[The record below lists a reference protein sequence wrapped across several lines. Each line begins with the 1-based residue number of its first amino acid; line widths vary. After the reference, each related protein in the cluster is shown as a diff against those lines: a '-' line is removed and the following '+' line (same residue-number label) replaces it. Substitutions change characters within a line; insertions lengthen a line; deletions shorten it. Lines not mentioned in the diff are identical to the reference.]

1 MELIQYGIMN
11 SHWFNRHI
19 VIYTFI
25 LSFSIWKGPF
35 FWRSLR
41 KGFNLINPIFFFFFF
56 FCFFHIPRLLWLMRI
71 KWEFWDWLNRRKIK
85 NGLLVL
91 KVGSMSRFQVREEKI
106 WGVTN
111 FVKKLGFLDLNLSL
125 CRNDNDDI
133 ELILDEKRK
142 DWCCID
148 ERKLF

>member
-41 KGFNLINPIFFFFFF
+41 KGFNLINPIFY
-56 FCFFHIPRLLWLMRI
+56 
-71 KWEFWDWLNRRKIK
+71 
-85 NGLLVL
+85 
-91 KVGSMSRFQVREEKI
+91 SMSKRIYTENEEK
-106 WGVTN
+106 N
-111 FVKKLGFLDLNLSL
+111 AFL
-125 CRNDNDDI
+125 
-133 ELILDEKRK
+133 
-142 DWCCID
+142 
-148 ERKLF
+148 